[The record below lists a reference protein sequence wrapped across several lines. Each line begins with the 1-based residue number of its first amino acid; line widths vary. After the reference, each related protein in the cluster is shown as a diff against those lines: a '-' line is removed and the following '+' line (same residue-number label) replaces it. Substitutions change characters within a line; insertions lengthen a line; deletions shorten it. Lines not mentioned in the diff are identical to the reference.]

1 VRATLARAMP
11 LAIGTLE
18 ISFIILLL
26 FMLGL
31 SGLIA
36 FAVIVRIVEPGGMKR
51 LSQKLVGFPRPP
63 KR

>member
-1 VRATLARAMP
+1 MVLAQT
-11 LAIGTLE
+11 GVLE
-18 ISFIILLL
+18 ISFILLLL

-51 LSQKLVGFPRPP
+51 LSQKLVGLPRPP